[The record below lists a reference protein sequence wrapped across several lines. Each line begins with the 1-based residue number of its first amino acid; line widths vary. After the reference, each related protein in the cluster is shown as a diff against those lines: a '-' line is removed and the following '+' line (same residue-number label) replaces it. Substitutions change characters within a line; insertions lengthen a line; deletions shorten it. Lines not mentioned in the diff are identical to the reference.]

1 MIGKTQ
7 WSLKSRFMEHKR
19 HSSTTSEESENPY
32 TLGQNSNP
40 QTRTGD
46 TTTSLL
52 FGTPFLSLRPMTED

>member
-1 MIGKTQ
+1 
-7 WSLKSRFMEHKR
+7 MEHKR

-46 TTTSLL
+46 PTTYLL
-52 FGTPFLSLRPMTED
+52 FGTPFLSLSPTTED